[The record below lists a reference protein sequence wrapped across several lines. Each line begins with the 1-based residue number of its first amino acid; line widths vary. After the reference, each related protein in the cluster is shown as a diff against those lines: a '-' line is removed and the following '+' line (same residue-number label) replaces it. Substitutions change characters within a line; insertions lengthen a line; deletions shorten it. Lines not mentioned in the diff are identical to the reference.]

1 MSALL
6 YQDKRA
12 TTIASFSSSPFLFLC
27 NFKHLFGVFY
37 VFTCTPTRS
46 PIPHTYWA
54 AGKHQ
59 LTQWVDTAHAAK
71 LSYTWWRADPLNLNL
86 KNRLILLQGVLTIS
100 KMVFHRAVNVFST
113 NVWTKNPHLG
123 LRGHLEEEGAI
134 GQHSQVRHC
143 SLMSHPN
150 APGH

>member
-1 MSALL
+1 MSGLL
-6 YQDKRA
+6 YQGKIA

-27 NFKHLFGVFY
+27 NFKRLFGVFY

-46 PIPHTYWA
+46 PIPHTHRA
-54 AGKHQ
+54 VGKHR
-59 LTQWVDTAHAAK
+59 LTQRVETAHAAK
-71 LSYTWWRADPLNLNL
+71 LSYTWWRADRLNLNL
-86 KNRLILLQGVLTIS
+86 QNRLILLQGVLTIS
-100 KMVFHRAVNVFST
+100 KMFFHRAVNVVST
-113 NVWTKNPHLG
+113 NVRTKNPHLG
-123 LRGHLEEEGAI
+123 LRGHLEEEGAV